1 MNNLKIVKS
10 NGPSQST
17 SIDAKYP
24 WAITSTLK
32 KVTELSQL
40 ADNWDGYGALS
51 PTKEALIGAVELAL
65 ELFEE
70 GTPLPDVFPV
80 PNGNIQLEWSCF
92 GLDLEIEVIS
102 NRRLIACFDDLASS
116 ESWERSFTFEL
127 TKLRA
132 VIEELTLR
140 NQAPMRMHVV
150 NG

>member
-10 NGPSQST
+10 NRPSHST

-24 WAITSTLK
+24 WAITGTLK
-32 KVTELSQL
+32 KVAELTQL

-51 PTKEALIGAVELAL
+51 PTKEALIGAVELAM

-80 PNGNIQLEWSCF
+80 PNGNIQLEWSSF
-92 GLDLEIEVIS
+92 GLDLEIEVMS
-102 NRRLIACFDDLASS
+102 NRKLVACFDDLLSG
-116 ESWERSFTFEL
+116 ESWERLFTFEL
-127 TKLRA
+127 TELRQ
-132 VIEELTLR
+132 VIELLTLR
-140 NQAPMRMHVV
+140 NQASTTMHVV

>member
-10 NGPSQST
+10 NRPTLST

-24 WAITSTLK
+24 LPIITTHE
-32 KVTELSQL
+32 KVAELTQL
-40 ADNWDGYGALS
+40 GDNWDGYGALS
-51 PTKEALIGAVELAL
+51 PTKEALIGAMQLAM

-92 GLDLEIEVIS
+92 GFDLEIEVIS
-102 NRRLIACFDDLASS
+102 NRKLIACFDNLATD
-116 ESWERSFTFEL
+116 ESWEKPFTFEL
-127 TKLRA
+127 TELRK

-140 NQAPMRMHVV
+140 NQPLPRMRVV